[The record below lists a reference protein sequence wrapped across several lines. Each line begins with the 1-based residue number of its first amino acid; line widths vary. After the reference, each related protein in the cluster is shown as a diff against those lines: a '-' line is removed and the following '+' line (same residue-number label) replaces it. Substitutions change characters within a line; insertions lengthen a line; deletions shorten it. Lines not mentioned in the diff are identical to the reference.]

1 MKKIISLFAAAAILA
16 SLCACGS
23 KQDNK
28 KESEAKN
35 DAATEEGVVVDVTE
49 LKNTDINAIEGDALA
64 VAESTDESA
73 APSSGD
79 IEQFGVSIDDAKL
92 VDSVDGKAVIIEMQF
107 TNNTTHP
114 RSYDSIMDETV
125 TQDGTELYGTTILEA
140 IDGYNPLSATDE
152 ADGGKTIKVQK
163 VYALNNEESDIT
175 ITVFR
180 YAEPEKGTIT
190 KTFKLK

>member
-16 SLCACGS
+16 SLCACG

-28 KESEAKN
+28 KESEAKK
-35 DAATEEGVVVDVTE
+35 DAATQEGVVVDVSE

-64 VAESTDESA
+64 VADTSNEDA

-79 IEQFGVSIDDAKL
+79 IEQFGISIDNAKL
-92 VDSVDGKAVIIEMQF
+92 VDSVDGKAVIIELQF

-114 RSYDSIMDETV
+114 KSYDSIMDETV
-125 TQDGTELYGTTILEA
+125 TQDGAELNGTTILEA
-140 IDGYNPLSATDE
+140 IDGYNPLSATNE
-152 ADGGKTIKVQK
+152 VDGGKTIKVQK

-175 ITVFR
+175 VTVFR
-180 YAEPEKGTIT
+180 YAEPEKGMIT